1 MIVKK
6 LRRKAGRPRNEWRI
20 RAWLK
25 LSISLVLYRGIE
37 ATPRIKVFESEK
49 ILSRPSPVASLLYLV
64 LLPIGGESEHLQYFL
79 ALDFPENDLRLKEKK
94 NLDTRS
100 IIDNFSSL
108 VFFFLHPRFLDGI
121 ERGSLLYK
129 VTNGRSD

>member
-79 ALDFPENDLRLKEKK
+79 ALDFPENDLRLKGKK
-94 NLDTRS
+94 NLDIRS
-100 IIDNFSSL
+100 ITDNFSSL